1 MAPAVIYKSPVS
13 LALHSAGFVL
23 PAVIADA
30 SLYALTQV
38 SHVPFNEYYIGLAEV
53 VAVLCLLL
61 FRPAP
66 SNAGEFLAVW
76 TERSVN
82 VAVRWAMVITALLAI
97 GYVSKTSA
105 TYSRMVLLMWAVLT
119 PMLLVSTNF
128 LLHLLTARMLAD
140 PANSRR
146 IIFAG
151 LNEVS
156 KLLAERIG
164 RKSLGMSVVG
174 CFDDR
179 SVDRVGAEKALVMPL
194 LGRLP
199 DMAAYVKN
207 HQVDAVIVALPIRH
221 VKRVVALIDD
231 LRDTTAS
238 IYYAPDIFVFDLVQ
252 TRTLEIDGI
261 PVIAMC
267 ETPFSGYRGL
277 IKRVV
282 DIGCCVTLIPVV
294 LPLMLVVAA
303 MVRLSSS
310 GPIIFKQRR
319 YGLNGNQITVFK
331 FRTMFAN
338 EDGGPISQVT
348 RNDPRVTPIGRFLR
362 RYSLD
367 ELPQLVNVLQGRMSL
382 VGPRPHAVAH
392 NEQYR
397 KLIKGYMVRH
407 KVLPGITGLAQV
419 NGCRGE
425 TAELEQMQERV
436 NYDLEYLRRWTPLLD
451 LKILMATV
459 LQLVYGD
466 GKAY

>member
-13 LALHSAGFVL
+13 LALHSAAIIL

-30 SLYALTQV
+30 SLYALTQLTR
-38 SHVPFNEYYIGLAEV
+38 VPFNEYYIGLAEI

-128 LLHLLTARMLAD
+128 LLHLLTTRMLAD

-146 IIFAG
+146 IVFAG

-179 SVDRVGAEKALVMPL
+179 SVDRFGAEKALALPL

-199 DMAAYVKN
+199 DMAAYVKRY
-207 HQVDAVIVALPIRH
+207 QVDAVIVALPIRH
-221 VKRVVALIDD
+221 VKRVVALIDE

-282 DIGCCVTLIPVV
+282 DIGCCLTLMPVV
-294 LPLMLVVAA
+294 LPLMLGVAA

-331 FRTMFAN
+331 FRTMFVN
-338 EDGGPISQVT
+338 EDGSQISQVT

-397 KLIKGYMVRH
+397 KLIKG
-407 KVLPGITGLAQV
+407 
-419 NGCRGE
+419 
-425 TAELEQMQERV
+425 
-436 NYDLEYLRRWTPLLD
+436 
-451 LKILMATV
+451 
-459 LQLVYGD
+459 
-466 GKAY
+466 